1 MLNRI
6 MVKARFKQ
14 WVANTEYI
22 VGIDD
27 GSDTCDKIMTRWR
40 LRCAL
45 KKWKFKTRM
54 ADRESH
60 ILNRVDW
67 FINTR

>member
-27 GSDTCDKIMTRWR
+27 GSELGW
-40 LRCAL
+40 L
-45 KKWKFKTRM
+45 
-54 ADRESH
+54 
-60 ILNRVDW
+60 VG
-67 FINTR
+67 